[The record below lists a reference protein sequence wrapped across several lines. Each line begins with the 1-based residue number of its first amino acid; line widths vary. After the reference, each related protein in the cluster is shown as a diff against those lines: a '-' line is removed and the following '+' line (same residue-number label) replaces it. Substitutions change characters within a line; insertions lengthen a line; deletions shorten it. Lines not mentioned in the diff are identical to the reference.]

1 MKKRA
6 ARRAQKDKNKKKAK
20 RIMKESWHCEGGLM
34 DPRHVGK
41 TASTHGKPCS
51 CPMCG
56 NPRRHFH
63 KVTMQEKKAE
73 EPNKYDTQG
82 E

>member
-6 ARRAQKDKNKKKAK
+6 IRREQEIRKKNKAKK
-20 RIMKESWHCEGGLM
+20 IMKESWGYPDDMIDEK
-34 DPRHVGK
+34 RIGK

-56 NPRRHFH
+56 NPRRHFGE
-63 KVTMQEKKAE
+63 KTRQETKADIKTDE
-73 EPNKYDTQG
+73 D
-82 E
+82 

>member
-6 ARRAQKDKNKKKAK
+6 ARRDQEIRKKKKAK
-20 RIMKESWHCEGGLM
+20 KVMKENWGFSDSMINERNIGL
-34 DPRHVGK
+34 

-56 NPRRHFH
+56 NPRRHFGE
-63 KVTMQEKKAE
+63 KTMQEIKADITTDE
-73 EPNKYDTQG
+73 D
-82 E
+82 